1 MTTLFFMWGFMTVF
15 NDVLIPRFKEAF
27 TLDYFH
33 AMLVQLAFFGAYF
46 TGAFIYFLVSATTGD
61 PIAKI
66 GYKNGVVIG
75 LLISATGSA
84 LFWPAAGLSPRSSM
98 IAPGDIR
105 QVRQLADQLGHPTNA
120 ASIFVAGKLS
130 DPTRQ
135 LLATGASA
143 DEQKLQQ
150 AMADDLNALAKGP
163 VFYDPKAFAD
173 VNLSIAT
180 RDLVDKWNTDK
191 LKETQKTLFNRA
203 LLEDAYPGMINK
215 NLLPY
220 WCFLGA
226 LFIVGIG
233 FAMLQI
239 AANPYVTILGP
250 EKTASSRLNLAQG
263 FNSIG
268 TTIGPLI
275 GGYLIF
281 QYFARHAV
289 HGAESVKVPYLAFC
303 VIFMVLA
310 AVFFFIHLPHVGEGH
325 VEPGAGALKYPHVV
339 LGVIAIFMYVGGEV
353 SVGSAII
360 NFLGQKT
367 VAGLSEVDASKYV
380 AIYWGGLMIGRFMG
394 AVELSEMKAA
404 RKKVLLIVIPL
415 LAYLLLWLAKSAPL
429 DALESGSSAAVIFG
443 QWRDQF
449 AANWDVFKIYL
460 PFVGL
465 CWLLFQLGQSL
476 AARTLVIFSLTVV
489 ALLLTA
495 ILMGHKVAMWCVVA
509 VGLFTSI
516 GWSNTFSLALEGTGI
531 YKSQVSSLLV
541 MAILGG
547 AILPPLQG
555 KIADLLLMSGSSFGL
570 QWSFIVPLI
579 AYSYVAFYGWKGH
592 KIGRHNATAAA

>member
-1 MTTLFFMWGFMTVF
+1 MASIPTTPTTRPATSANQGGAYRGAFAIMTSLFFLWGFMTVF
-15 NDVLIPRFKEAF
+15 NDILIPRFKEAF

-33 AMLVQLAFFGAYF
+33 AMLVQFAFFGAYF
-46 TGAFIYFLVSATTGD
+46 IGALIYFLISWFAGD

-75 LLISATGSA
+75 LLISAVGSA
-84 LFWPAAGLSPRSSM
+84 LFWPAANLTSYPM
-98 IAPGDIR
+98 F
-105 QVRQLADQLGHPTNA
+105 LA
-120 ASIFVAGKLS
+120 
-130 DPTRQ
+130 
-135 LLATGASA
+135 
-143 DEQKLQQ
+143 
-150 AMADDLNALAKGP
+150 
-163 VFYDPKAFAD
+163 
-173 VNLSIAT
+173 
-180 RDLVDKWNTDK
+180 
-191 LKETQKTLFNRA
+191 
-203 LLEDAYPGMINK
+203 
-215 NLLPY
+215 
-220 WCFLGA
+220 A
-226 LFIVGIG
+226 LFIVGLG

-268 TTIGPLI
+268 TTLGPLI

-281 QYFARHAV
+281 QYFAHAGS

-303 VIFMVLA
+303 IIFLVLA
-310 AVFFFIHLPHVGEGH
+310 AVFFFIRLPHVGEGH
-325 VEPGAGALKYPHVV
+325 VQPGAGALKYPHVL
-339 LGVIAIFMYVGGEV
+339 LGVIGIFMYVGGEV
-353 SVGSAII
+353 SVGSSII
-360 NFLGQKT
+360 NFLGQKS
-367 VAGLSEVDASKYV
+367 VAGLTADEASKYV

-394 AVELSEMKAA
+394 AVELSEMRKA
-404 RKKVLLIVIPL
+404 KKQVWLIVIPL

-429 DALESGSSAAVIFG
+429 DALHSGGAVFT
-443 QWRDQF
+443 QWRENF
-449 AANWDVFKIYL
+449 AANWPVFQRYL

-465 CWLLFQLGQSL
+465 CWLLFQFGRARAGLTL
-476 AARTLVIFSLTVV
+476 AIFALTVV

-495 ILMGHKVAMWCVVA
+495 ILVGGPVAMWCVVA

-555 KIADLLLMSGSSFGL
+555 KIADVTGNL
-570 QWSFIVPLI
+570 QLSFIVPLI
-579 AYSYVAFYGWKGH
+579 AYAYVAFYGMIGH
-592 KIGRHNATAAA
+592 KIGKKALPA